1 MRPLARKVPLALLA
15 LLSLPGVATPSWRRS
30 GPDGGMVRTIAVD
43 VAHAGTLYAATGSGV
58 FKTTDGGEGWTGAS
72 AGLPSEDVG
81 DLAIDPLT
89 PATLWAA
96 TRAGLAKSTDAAE
109 SWTGAP

>member
-15 LLSLPGVATPSWRRS
+15 LLSLPGEATPSWRRS

-58 FKTTDGGEGWTGAS
+58 FKTTDGGEGWTGPAPVRDFRARTS
-72 AGLPSEDVG
+72 ATSRS
-81 DLAIDPLT
+81 
-89 PATLWAA
+89 
-96 TRAGLAKSTDAAE
+96 TR
-109 SWTGAP
+109 